1 MIYNIISTGSIG
13 NAVVINDFILIDCGV
28 PFKALKSVYKN
39 LKLVLLTHIHGDHF
53 NTVAIRQFAKERPT
67 LFFGC
72 CEWLIEPL
80 LDCGVKKSK
89 ILPFKCGQIY
99 DLGACKVSPIKLY
112 HDVPNCGYRLYIGNE
127 KALYITDSGTVDG
140 ITARDYDLYMIE
152 ANYRT
157 DEIAERISAK
167 EAAGEYSYE
176 KDVLYRHLSKEQ
188 ADDFLLNNMGNKGEF
203 VYLHMHKSER
213 KENDK

>member
-1 MIYNIISTGSIG
+1 MNYNIISTGSIG
-13 NAVVINDFILIDCGV
+13 NAVVINKFVLIDCGV
-28 PFKALKSVYKN
+28 PFKALKGVYRD

-53 NTVAIRQFAKERPT
+53 NPAAVRQLARERPK

-80 LDCGVKKSK
+80 IECGVEKRK

-99 DLGACKVSPIKLY
+99 DLGACKVSPVKLY
-112 HDVPNCGYRLYIGNE
+112 HDVPNCGYRLYIGSE
-127 KALYITDSGTVDG
+127 RALYITDSGHIDG
-140 ITARDYDLYMIE
+140 ITAPNYDLYMIE

-157 DEIAERISAK
+157 DEIAERIAEK

-176 KDVLYRHLSKEQ
+176 KSVLYRHLSKEQ
-188 ADDFLLNNMGNKGEF
+188 ADDFLINNMGNKGEY
-203 VYLHMHKSER
+203 VYLHMHKGA
-213 KENDK
+213 ENQCL